1 MIVVTGAAGFI
12 GSRIVKG
19 LNQQGHSNILAVDD
33 FTDGKKCL
41 NLSDC
46 DIADYQDVDDF
57 LKNIQNNEFSEAIEV
72 IFHQGACSATTEWDG
87 RYLMKN
93 NYEYSKKLLHYCLA
107 RKVPFIYASSA
118 AVYGNNTE
126 FAEQRVNEDPI
137 NMYAYSKWQFDQYVR
152 TKWPQIQK
160 EATQVVGL
168 RYFNVYGPCE
178 QHKGSMASVAFHLMN
193 QIEQT
198 GVIKLFEGTDG
209 YAHGEQ
215 LRDFVFIDDVVKV
228 NLWFYK
234 NRNKSGIFNVGTGQA
249 RPFNA
254 IAKTILHLYGQGK
267 LEYIPFPEKLKG
279 AYQSYTQADIRK
291 LREAG
296 YAEEFTSL
304 EEGVT
309 RYFEYR
315 FGGVAVYTAR

>member
-19 LNQQGHSNILAVDD
+19 LNQQGHSNILVVDD

-46 DIADYQDVDDF
+46 NIADYQDIDDF

-107 RKVPFIYASSA
+107 RKIPFIYASSA

-126 FAEQRVNEDPI
+126 FAELRANEDPI
-137 NMYAYSKWQFDQYVR
+137 NMYAYSKWQFDQYLR
-152 TKWPQIQK
+152 NIWPQIEK
-160 EATQVVGL
+160 EAIQVVGL
-168 RYFNVYGPCE
+168 RYFNVYGPHE

-193 QIEQT
+193 QIEQS

-215 LRDFVFIDDVVKV
+215 VRDFVFIDDVVKV

-234 NRNKSGIFNVGTGQA
+234 NRDKSGIFNVGTGQA

-254 IAKTILHLYGQGK
+254 IAKTILNLYGRGK

-304 EEGVT
+304 EDGVT
-309 RYFEYR
+309 QYFEYR
-315 FGGVAVYTAR
+315 FGGVMV